1 MSGITL
7 QPVGLVDAEKR
18 YWGQKISTSSM
29 EKFKEFSR
37 AIPPDFQNYLYMMGG
52 SKYFPSGYRTYNVP
66 AAAKVLFANYKALHD
81 MAEKIDKSVFPTY
94 GRLRER
100 FHSYATEAHAH
111 YTEVLSLL
119 ETIMADVLANSES
132 KFADCQELRLI
143 VEPRTDLSFRM
154 KDNASIIITDLQRVS
169 SVLKACIKNINQSV
183 ADLKAFVVFTPEE
196 QRQVD
201 KMNITGFAEKYVL
214 SKLGFEPLASLAI
227 TRVQNALNDIVP
239 AITEMQEELV
249 QQNKVDMISG
259 RWEAINSDLLAIE
272 DLINE
277 EETTVI
283 EIIATLDNE
292 QILERWQELGDIVR
306 LEENPQNE
314 E

>member
-1 MSGITL
+1 MSQITL

-29 EKFKEFSR
+29 ERFKDLSR

-52 SKYFPSGYRTYNVP
+52 SKYFPSGYRSYNVP
-66 AAAKVLFANYKALHD
+66 AAAKVLFANYKALQD
-81 MAEKIDKSVFPTY
+81 MGEKIDKSVLPAY

-100 FHSYATEAHAH
+100 FHSYATEAHGH

-119 ETIMADVLANSES
+119 DIIMADILGNSPS
-132 KFADCQELRLI
+132 KFADCQNLRVI

-154 KDNASIIITDLQRVS
+154 KDNASGIITDLLRVN

-183 ADLKAFVVFTPEE
+183 ADLKIFVVFTPEE

-214 SKLGFEPLASLAI
+214 SKLGFEPLASL
-227 TRVQNALNDIVP
+227 TTSRVQDAINDIAP
-239 AITEMQEELV
+239 AITEMQEEL
-249 QQNKVDMISG
+249 G

-277 EETTVI
+277 EETTII

-292 QILERWQELGDIVR
+292 QILERWMELGDIVCC
-306 LEENPQNE
+306 EENPQNDENPDNE